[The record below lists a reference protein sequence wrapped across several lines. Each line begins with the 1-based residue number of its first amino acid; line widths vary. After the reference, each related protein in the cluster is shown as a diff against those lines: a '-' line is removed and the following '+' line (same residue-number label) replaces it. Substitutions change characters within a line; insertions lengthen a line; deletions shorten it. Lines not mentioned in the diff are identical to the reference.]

1 VCWRVESGGDVG
13 CWFGEGGVGA
23 GERGWVVGGEGGR
36 MGGWE
41 PGIGSWG
48 TCIKMVICDAGIR
61 CVGYRH
67 ESLEQLEGRGSGG
80 RKEGRHV

>member
-1 VCWRVESGGDVG
+1 
-13 CWFGEGGVGA
+13 
-23 GERGWVVGGEGGR
+23 VGGR
-36 MGGWE
+36 LGGWE